1 MVVGMEK
8 RYSISDAARQVNVEA
23 HVLRYWEEEL
33 DLHIPR
39 NAQGHRIY
47 RDQDIHILHKIKEW
61 KEQGFLLRS
70 IRRLLPDMAR
80 VEKMTGQELYA
91 LRQELNQRVQMEEE
105 HHKHSSM
112 GKVMEMPIRSDS
124 GTGLEDVEKKEEK
137 LEKFQTVL
145 REMMQGM
152 MQESWEESEKRIT
165 DHVTENLTKE
175 MNYLMRE
182 KEELQE
188 KQIDI
193 LQQILVELKP
203 DKTREIAAT
212 EEVEVQTIQTRDDR
226 EKKKEA
232 RKRWLHLPI

>member
-1 MVVGMEK
+1 MVVEMEK

-80 VEKMTGQELYA
+80 VEKMSGQELYA

-105 HHKHSSM
+105 HHKHGGM
-112 GKVMEMPIRSDS
+112 GKVMEMPVRSDG
-124 GTGLEDVEKKEEK
+124 GTELEDIAKKEEK

-152 MQESWEESEKRIT
+152 IEDSWEESEKRIT

-212 EEVEVQTIQTRDDR
+212 KEVEVQTIQTRDDR

-232 RKRWLHLPI
+232 KKRWLHLPI